1 MEIKNKPLKPV
12 AVVRTTPN
20 SILED
25 VQRVMELAN
34 WRRFITPGANI
45 ALKPNLGWDKLI
57 PGAVSAPWVVEAVI
71 QTIRPYVGEIYLVE
85 SDQVVVKADRALA
98 LTGLDKICKHNN
110 VTWVNMSKGQFVQVS
125 DPERLV
131 LKQIWIPEILTKT
144 ELITLPLLKTHNK
157 TQISGALKNQWGC
170 LETLRHN
177 YHLVLPEALV
187 DVNTIVRPRFALMD
201 GTVALEG
208 NGPKSG
214 IPKEMNVLL
223 ASGNLV
229 GIDAIAARI
238 MGLIP
243 EKIKHITLCADH
255 GLGTLSGLA
264 DVIGEDINALST
276 PFKPASHN
284 AVSRLE
290 LAFRRS
296 RIEHLVFQTPL
307 LLFFCWGTRRYY
319 DLWDLTVGRGIR
331 KRFNQSSA
339 YSKQWQ

>member
-1 MEIKNKPLKPV
+1 MELRNNPV
-12 AVVRTTPN
+12 AVVQTNPN
-20 SILED
+20 RILED

-34 WRRFITPGANI
+34 WKRFITPGADI

-57 PGAVSAPWVVEAVI
+57 PGAISAPWVVEAVI
-71 QTIRPYVGEIYLVE
+71 HNIRDYVGNIYLVE
-85 SDQVVVKADRALA
+85 SDQVVVKADQAL
-98 LTGLDKICKHNN
+98 LLSGLDKVCTRNN
-110 VTWVNMSKGQFVQVS
+110 VTWINMSKGSFVQKN
-125 DPERLV
+125 DPERIV
-131 LKQIWIPEILTKT
+131 LKQINIPEILTRT

-187 DVNTIVRPRFALMD
+187 DVNTIVKPRFAVMD

-229 GIDAIAARI
+229 GIDATAARI
-238 MGLIP
+238 MGMDP

-255 GLGTLSGLA
+255 GLGTLPGLN
-264 DVIGEDINALST
+264 DVIGDGINALST

-284 AVSRLE
+284 AISWFE
-290 LAFRRS
+290 LVLRRS
-296 RIEHLVFQTPL
+296 RIEHLVFHTPL
-307 LLFFCWGTRRYY
+307 FYFFCWGTRRYY
-319 DLWDLTVGRGIR
+319 DIWDLLVGSQIR
-331 KRFNQSSA
+331 KRFNHTSA
-339 YSKQWQ
+339 YSKQWL